1 MLQRCVSIV
10 SGEDARAGLLRG
22 IKTIA
27 DTVAITLG
35 PRGRTV
41 ILPSGGASGAM
52 RITKDGVSV
61 ARAINLPGLEGV
73 GAEIVKDASLRTNTM
88 VGDGTT
94 TSLILSNKLV
104 HEMNKYAVSGMGNTK
119 LLRALNA
126 AGTDCL
132 DSLRQ
137 QSRAIESNKKL
148 HDIATIAANN
158 DLEIGRVIADA
169 FAAVG
174 REGTITVED
183 GYADIDTLNVTDG
196 CSFPSGYLSPYFSL
210 GGSRY
215 LELVSPLVIVTD
227 RVLSSAGPL
236 VPALERCATEKRP
249 LLVIASDVT
258 GDALSTLAINTLKG
272 TVRCC
277 AVRAPGYGDVKKGVL
292 EDIATIVGVPS
303 YISDELQTSSGPGNT
318 PLSNIGSCQ
327 KAIITPERTVIH
339 FNDDKSN
346 SSLIRSRVASLR
358 SLLESSNLTNYQQ
371 NKLQERI
378 GRLLGKV
385 CTIRIGAK
393 TELEAEEKKDRYIDS
408 LSAARAA
415 LEEGL
420 LPGGGVAFLRAA
432 QALERKLAEGK
443 VTDPVDIAAYKA
455 LIATL
460 HEPARLIAETAG
472 ASGPVVA
479 EAIKRSPDNFYGFDA
494 LNGRFVNTERAGI
507 LDATKVV
514 TTALE
519 SALGVSSVFLN
530 TDAVVQPIPAD
541 SDTSNK

>member
-10 SGEDARAGLLRG
+10 SGENARAGLLRG

-73 GAEIVKDASLRTNTM
+73 GADIVKDASLRTNTM

-158 DLEIGRVIADA
+158 DLEIGRIIADA

-227 RVLSSAGPL
+227 RVLSLAAPL

-292 EDIATIVGVPS
+292 EDLATIVGVPS

-346 SSLIRSRVASLR
+346 A
-358 SLLESSNLTNYQQ
+358 
-371 NKLQERI
+371 
-378 GRLLGKV
+378 
-385 CTIRIGAK
+385 
-393 TELEAEEKKDRYIDS
+393 
-408 LSAARAA
+408 LSFAHA
-415 LEEGL
+415 LPL
-420 LPGGGVAFLRAA
+420 CAPF
-432 QALERKLAEGK
+432 
-443 VTDPVDIAAYKA
+443 
-455 LIATL
+455 
-460 HEPARLIAETAG
+460 
-472 ASGPVVA
+472 
-479 EAIKRSPDNFYGFDA
+479 
-494 LNGRFVNTERAGI
+494 
-507 LDATKVV
+507 
-514 TTALE
+514 
-519 SALGVSSVFLN
+519 
-530 TDAVVQPIPAD
+530 
-541 SDTSNK
+541 